1 MEQIDWSV
9 KFSSL
14 STPLIADAC
23 LRLKQP
29 FRMAPFGIAPLI
41 PAKLLAGRALPV
53 RHYGSVDVF
62 LEVMIAS
69 NGGDVLVIDNS
80 GRTDEACA
88 GDLTALEA
96 QANRLSGMI
105 IWGCHRDTAEL
116 VKIGFPVFSYGRC
129 STGPQ
134 RLDPR
139 EPEALVSARFGP
151 HLVTTNDFV
160 FADEDGVLFVQ
171 AANVDAIATAAEK
184 IWEKERTQAEAIQN
198 GLTLS
203 KQLQFDD
210 YLEKKNENPS
220 YTFRDHLRKIG
231 GAIEE

>member
-1 MEQIDWSV
+1 MEEINWGV
-9 KFSSL
+9 RFSSL

-29 FRMAPFGIAPLI
+29 FRLASFGIAPVI

-62 LEVMIAS
+62 LEAMIAS
-69 NGGDVLVIDNS
+69 TAGDVLVIDNS
-80 GRTDEACA
+80 GRTDEGCA

-96 QANRLSGMI
+96 QVNTLSGMV
-105 IWGCHRDTAEL
+105 IWGCHRDTPEL

-151 HLVTTNDFV
+151 HLVTRDDFV

-171 AANVDAIATAAEK
+171 AVNVDAIATAAEK

-198 GLTLS
+198 GLPLS

-210 YLEKKNENPS
+210 YLRRKNENPA
-220 YTFRDHLRKIG
+220 YTFRDHLRKVG

>member
-1 MEQIDWSV
+1 MEQVDWSV
-9 KFSSL
+9 RFSSL

-23 LRLKQP
+23 LRLKQT
-29 FRMAPFGIAPLI
+29 FRMAPFGIAPVI
-41 PAKLLAGRALPV
+41 SAKLLAGRALPV

-62 LEVMIAS
+62 LEAMIAS

-80 GRTDEACA
+80 GKTDEACA

-96 QANRLSGMI
+96 QANRLSGMV
-105 IWGCHRDTAEL
+105 IWGCHRDTPEL

-139 EPEALVSARFGP
+139 EPEALMSARFGP
-151 HLVTTNDFV
+151 HLVTSHDFV

-171 AANVDAIATAAEK
+171 AMNVDAIATAAEK
-184 IWEKERTQAEAIQN
+184 IWEKERIQAEAIQN
-198 GLTLS
+198 GSPLS
-203 KQLQFDD
+203 KQLQFED
-210 YLEKKNENPS
+210 YLRKKNENS
-220 YTFRDHLRKIG
+220 AYTFREHLRKIG